1 MTVQVIPE
9 RRRDDAADSGRFT
22 SRTRVAFGSLYWL
35 GWLVGSPRSVL
46 ASGVAR
52 ELEELGAG
60 ALRLVA
66 SSAVLVGL
74 IAVFQVA
81 YQLQY
86 YSAESLSAKTI
97 AWFAWRELGPVAV
110 ALLVVSRSASAIA
123 GELAAMASNAEID
136 TLRAM
141 GLDPVKHLV
150 APRLGALLVAVP
162 SLTIIADGLIMIGA
176 WLGSS
181 LFLGLTTRFFIE
193 QTHGA
198 VGQRDLVI
206 GLGKSVLFA
215 FLVAVISADEGL
227 NVSRAPGAVARAS
240 SRAVVHCL
248 IAVLAADT
256 FINAVFYFIPTLV
269 F

>member
-1 MTVQVIPE
+1 MSVQVLPE
-9 RRRDDAADSGRFT
+9 RRAVDPPVGGRFV
-22 SRTRVAFGSLYWL
+22 SRMRVAFGSLYWL

-52 ELEELGAG
+52 ELDELGVG

-74 IAVFQVA
+74 IAILQVA
-81 YQLQY
+81 YQLKL
-86 YSAESLSAKTI
+86 YSAEALSAKAI

-123 GELAAMASNAEID
+123 GELAAMVSNAEID

-162 SLTIIADGLIMIGA
+162 ALTIIADGLIVLGA

-181 LFLGLTTRFFIE
+181 IFLRLTARYFVE

-198 VGQRDLVI
+198 VSEGDLAI
-206 GLGKSVLFA
+206 GLAKSLLFA
-215 FLVAVISADEGL
+215 FLIAVIAADEGI
-227 NVSRAPGAVARAS
+227 NVDRAAGAVGRAS

-248 IAVLAADT
+248 LAVLAADT
-256 FINAVFYFIPTLV
+256 FINAVAYFIPALV